1 VSRIRTTGRR
11 ECTSSRTPSPLA
23 CSEVPSR
30 GEQELENNRQQP
42 PSLREVGAP
51 QWPHPGRNSLVSS
64 GLPKKYSKVYTVQ
77 YLFGFPPFYI
87 YSTVHIY
94 IYVCVCMHIC
104 VQYSICVYTCIYI
117 YTVYIQYIYICTVQ
131 YIYSLFST
139 HRVQT
144 SAYVLYI
151 YVYTVY
157 IQYMYSTVVLYTSA
171 HSIHPTDYSICNT
184 HMSTVFD
191 STDTHAPVHLPSNT

>member
-94 IYVCVCMHIC
+94 IYICMCVYAYLCT
-104 VQYSICVYTCIYI
+104 VQYMCIHVYIYIYIYSI
-117 YTVYIQYIYICTVQ
+117 YTVYIQYIYI
-131 YIYSLFST
+131 
-139 HRVQT
+139 
-144 SAYVLYI
+144 
-151 YVYTVY
+151 
-157 IQYMYSTVVLYTSA
+157 YMYSTVYIQSVLYTSC
-171 HSIHPTDYSICNT
+171 TDICLCVIYICIYCIY
-184 HMSTVFD
+184 TVY
-191 STDTHAPVHLPSNT
+191 V